1 MERMIWQIG
10 VYRSRSGFYH
20 PHFPSGI
27 LLLIFAL
34 LLLVSCA
41 GPEVQKSPVRGVYH
55 IVKKGETAY
64 RIANA
69 YSISL
74 QDLAEANNISDISS
88 IKEGFVIFI
97 PDAVQVIDDVM
108 VPAGKAG
115 TDTQRDVG
123 LKGQKLPDQIKSSK
137 PAEMTKLPKKP
148 SLEKPV
154 SAESS
159 GSDTTVVPTQS
170 LAQKKWSKIE
180 EKRPM
185 TAKKEVKQWKG
196 IFVWPVRGTV
206 QTRFGIQP
214 NKTYHNN
221 SWIKIV
227 CPAGA
232 QVKAAAGGTVIYS
245 TSLKSSLKSF
255 GETIIIRHDNDF
267 ATVYTHLKKRYVKQ
281 DQNVKKDQV
290 IALVGEIDEAG
301 DAYINFEI
309 RHKSKPRDPLLYLP

>member
-1 MERMIWQIG
+1 MERMIRQAG
-10 VYRSRSGFYH
+10 VHRR
-20 PHFPSGI
+20 HFPVCF
-27 LLLIFAL
+27 LLIIFAL

-41 GPEVQKSPVRGVYH
+41 GPEVQKGPVKGVYH
-55 IVKKGETAY
+55 IVKKGETAH
-64 RIANA
+64 RIARA

-74 QDLAEANNISDISS
+74 QDLTEANNISDISS

-97 PDAVQVIDDVM
+97 PDADQVIDDVM
-108 VPAGKAG
+108 GSTGKAG
-115 TDTQRDVG
+115 TDAKRDAE
-123 LKGQKLPDQIKSSK
+123 LNDQKLPDRVKSSK
-137 PAEMTKLPKKP
+137 PAEMTKLQKKT

-154 SAESS
+154 LAESS
-159 GSDTTVVPTQS
+159 GVVANHS
-170 LAQKKWSKIE
+170 LAQKKGLKVE
-180 EKRPM
+180 EQQPI
-185 TAKKEVKQWKG
+185 TAKKDEIKPGKG
-196 IFVWPVRGTV
+196 RFAWPVRGTV
-206 QTRFGIQP
+206 KTRFGIQP

-221 SWIKIV
+221 SWIKLV
-227 CPAGA
+227 CPAGT

-281 DQNVKKDQV
+281 DQNVKKGQV

-309 RHKSKPRDPLLYLP
+309 RYKSKPRDPLLYLP